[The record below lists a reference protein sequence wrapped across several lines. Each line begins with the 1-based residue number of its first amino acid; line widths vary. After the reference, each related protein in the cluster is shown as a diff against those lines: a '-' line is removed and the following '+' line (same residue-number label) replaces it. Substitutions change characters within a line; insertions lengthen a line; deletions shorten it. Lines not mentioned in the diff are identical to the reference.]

1 MSLKAIELQIA
12 LPKTFEAGKVAE
24 QKQQQAQLHHD
35 LGHEAALR
43 EAERNKRRTLEA
55 ARAAKLRKEDEEQ
68 KQKERDEAEKRKKKG
83 KENDDEHPYK
93 GSFVDFSG

>member
-12 LPKTFEAGKVAE
+12 LPKTFEAGKISE

-35 LGHEAALR
+35 LGHEAALK

-55 ARAAKLRKEDEEQ
+55 AKAAKLKKEDEEKKKREREQQ
-68 KQKERDEAEKRKKKG
+68 KKKKG
-83 KENDDEHPYK
+83 REKGKEHPYK
-93 GSFVDFSG
+93 GSFVDFSS